1 VINLG
6 NTLLGIPL
14 VFWGIGCLA
23 IAVAYYRIWPQP
35 GLKRSQA
42 RTQWQ
47 HIVLRYFHSLVW
59 VLLAAGCFLAGAGY
73 NIGLWIAASALPVYI
88 VFLVMVIQD
97 RNRELADLTAQR
109 KAQAA
114 VTASGSGSGSA
125 PAGTKGL
132 TGVSI
137 RGSTPSS
144 KANNLPSDTPDTD
157 TESALP
163 PSSVGKPETKRPS
176 GSGSK

>member
-1 VINLG
+1 MSLG

-14 VFWGIGCLA
+14 VFWGLGCLA

-35 GLKRSQA
+35 IPKRTQP

-73 NIGLWIAASALPVYI
+73 NVGLWVAALALPVYI

-97 RNRELADLTAQR
+97 RNRELADLAAQR
-109 KAQAA
+109 KAQVPAA
-114 VTASGSGSGSA
+114 AGLGLGGA
-125 PAGTKGL
+125 PAGAEGSAN
-132 TGVSI
+132 VSA
-137 RGSTPSS
+137 GSGADSI
-144 KANNLPSDTPDTD
+144 A
-157 TESALP
+157 
-163 PSSVGKPETKRPS
+163 GKPEAKRPS
-176 GSGSK
+176 GSVSK